1 MPSHVAFSIKLAIL
15 TAVADNN
22 FRGNYSRGLIVV
34 FAQSSPCDVIATR
47 LTLDEYRAM
56 EETNP
61 ERHEYRNGEV
71 ITMSGGSEAH
81 SAIASNLLIYL
92 GFLLRDSNFRLYN
105 SDLRVW
111 IPEYQCGTYTD
122 LMVVNGEPELNGI
135 RNDEILNPIL
145 IVEVLSPSTEA
156 YDRGEKF
163 RKYRSLA
170 SFCEYL
176 LVSQTEPYIEQYHN
190 LDRNSNDRWLW
201 QVHCNLERAV
211 VLHSLNVE
219 IPMTEIYRRI
229 NF

>member
-1 MPSHVAFSIKLAIL
+1 M
-15 TAVADNN
+15 
-22 FRGNYSRGLIVV
+22 V
-34 FAQSSPCDVIATR
+34 FAQSSPPEVITSR
-47 LTLDEYRAM
+47 LTLDEYWAM

-71 ITMSGGSEAH
+71 ITMSGGSVTH
-81 SAIASNLLIYL
+81 SAIASNFLIYL
-92 GFLLRDSNFRLYN
+92 GFLLRDTDFRLYN

-122 LMVVNGEPELNGI
+122 LMVVNGEPEFNNNVYDKPQERL
-135 RNDEILNPIL
+135 RNDEILNPMF

-156 YDRGEKF
+156 YDRGDKF
-163 RKYRSLA
+163 RKYRSIA

-201 QVHCNLERAV
+201 QVHSHIERTIM
-211 VLHSLNVE
+211 LHSLNVE
-219 IPMTEIYRRI
+219 IPLTEIYRRI
-229 NF
+229 IF

>member
-1 MPSHVAFSIKLAIL
+1 M
-15 TAVADNN
+15 
-22 FRGNYSRGLIVV
+22 V
-34 FAQSSPCDVIATR
+34 FAQTSPPDAVTTR

-56 EETNP
+56 EQTNP
-61 ERHEYRNGEV
+61 ERHEYRNGEI
-71 ITMSGGSEAH
+71 ITMSGGSEVH

-92 GFLLRDSNFRLYN
+92 GFLLRDTDFRLYN

-122 LMVVNGEPELNGI
+122 LMVVNGKPEFNEN
-135 RNDEILNPIL
+135 RNDEILNPLL

-163 RKYRSLA
+163 RKYRSIA

-176 LVSQTEPYIEQYHN
+176 LVSQTEPYIEQYYIQEP
-190 LDRNSNDRWLW
+190 NSNDRWLL
-201 QVHCNLERAV
+201 QVHSKLERAV
-211 VLHSLNVE
+211 ILQSLNVE
-219 IPMTEIYRRI
+219 IPLAEIYRRV